1 MCTFNDERTVQGCDA
16 AIRQVRQV
24 LTESFGDQVAYV
36 HLDGEGTLVRAVPEV
51 DAELFDA
58 RARAAIAAA
67 QQGT

>member
-1 MCTFNDERTVQGCDA
+1 
-16 AIRQVRQV
+16 V